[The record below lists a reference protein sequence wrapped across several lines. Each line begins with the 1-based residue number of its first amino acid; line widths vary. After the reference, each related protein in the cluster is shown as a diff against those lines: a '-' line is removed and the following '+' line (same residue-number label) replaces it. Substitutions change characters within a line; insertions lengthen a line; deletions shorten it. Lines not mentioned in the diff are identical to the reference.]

1 MVIRFTGLQLICTNQ
16 SDTISITITKNQ
28 PTIAW
33 QFLKQLSTE
42 LPYDQEILLI
52 GIHPKKNI
60 KPHKNTCT
68 QIFTA
73 SLFIKAKTVDTT

>member
-1 MVIRFTGLQLICTNQ
+1 MVILLTGLQLICTNQ
-16 SDTISITITKNQ
+16 SDTISITTKNQ

-60 KPHKNTCT
+60 KPHKTLAHKFL
-68 QIFTA
+68 QHHY
-73 SLFIKAKTVDTT
+73 S